1 MGFPRLMYR
10 ATARLCVLV
19 AMMSAGGGVTAAGMA
34 PQIYQ
39 HQLANG
45 LRVIVKED
53 HRAPVIVS
61 MVWYKVGSIDEENG
75 TTGISHALEHMM
87 FKGTK
92 QVPAGE
98 FSRIVAAAGGRENA
112 FTDRDYTS
120 FHQQLQK
127 SKLPLAFRLE
137 ADRMQNLTLLQKEY
151 AKEIRVVMEERRLRT
166 DDQPEA
172 QVDELLM
179 ATAFT
184 SNPYRVPVIGWMN
197 DIQNMTVDDVRNW
210 YHRWYAPNNAI
221 VVVVGD
227 VKAPA
232 VFALAQQY
240 FGAIKPKVLPERKP
254 QEEPPQ
260 RGIRRVVVKA
270 PAELPYLEMAWRAP
284 VLRDL
289 DKDWEPYAL
298 DVLSEVLDGNEAA
311 RLNSTLV
318 RSERI
323 ATSVNVSYDDAQRG
337 PSLFEISGT
346 PAPGKTVAD
355 LEQGIRRE
363 IARIATDGISEDE
376 LKRVKAELVASQV
389 YQRDSMFFQA
399 LQIGA
404 LASDGYPADAVDLIL
419 QKLRQVTAAQVQ
431 EVARTYFNDDSLT
444 VATLD
449 PQPLN
454 GRKIEPMG
462 MGHDVR

>member
-1 MGFPRLMYR
+1 MFSPDWVWRMALPYVLM
-10 ATARLCVLV
+10 TAMLQASV
-19 AMMSAGGGVTAAGMA
+19 ASAAGMSA
-34 PQIYQ
+34 QI
-39 HQLANG
+39 HEHRLANG

-53 HRAPVIVS
+53 HRAPVVVS
-61 MVWYKVGSIDEENG
+61 MVWYRVGSIDEENG

-98 FSRIVAAAGGRENA
+98 FSRLVAAAGGRENA

-120 FHQQLQK
+120 FHQQLQN

-166 DDQPEA
+166 EDQPEA

-184 SNPYRVPVIGWMN
+184 SSPYRVPVIGWMN
-197 DIQNMTVDDVRNW
+197 DIQNMTVGDVRNW
-210 YHRWYAPNNAI
+210 YRRWYAPNNAI

-227 VKAPA
+227 VQAPQ
-232 VFALAQQY
+232 VFALAEKY
-240 FGAIKPKVLPERKP
+240 FGPIKPKILPERKL

-260 RGIRRVVVKA
+260 HGIRRVVVKA

-284 VLRDL
+284 RLHDL

-363 IARIATDGISEDE
+363 IAKVAADGVSEDE
-376 LKRVKAELVASQV
+376 LKRVKAGLVASQV

-404 LASDGYPADAVDLIL
+404 LASDGYPPDAVDLIL

-431 EVARTYFNDDSLT
+431 EIARKYFSDDSLT

-454 GRKIEPMG
+454 GRKIEPMD
-462 MGHDVR
+462 MGHVR